1 MTDSPTAEEQAFQP
15 PPPEDSRAAFAAL
28 DHAHQQRLAAE
39 VGELVAIVHAA
50 DLYEV
55 DQEAV
60 LDGMERLVQ
69 PGHDGTPL
77 VGEFLATEI
86 GPLLGI
92 SPDAAMGRIGD
103 ALDLRHR
110 LPKLWNTVLAGTVQV
125 WQALKVCQA
134 TAALSAQAAG
144 WVDKQLADALQA
156 WPWPRV
162 TRALPAWIIQAD
174 PDTARQRAETA
185 ARDHHLRLSG
195 INDGHIAIWGLVDAA
210 DGIDFDQ
217 AINQIANSLPN
228 DPTAAGGSDLDARR
242 AAAVGILARSAFG
255 QNVLPSHT
263 LVVHIAADD
272 PAINTNGQAHA
283 GQAGTG
289 VAHVDKWGPLL
300 TEQLPRF
307 LAGSKVIVRPII
319 DPATIGAVDAHDPTA
334 VMRFAVEQRNPVDV
348 FPYGTRAATNCDLD
362 HTTPY
367 TPGEVGQT
375 HLGNLGP
382 LSRFTH
388 RAKTFGGWQLQ
399 QPEPGV
405 FHWTSPAGYQYLV
418 TADGTT
424 RIHMPEAEAETEGVS
439 NSAEANAEPA
449 EVGAETETDPP
460 AQAEQPTESEPP
472 TQAELPD
479 QPEPLDEAS

>member
-1 MTDSPTAEEQAFQP
+1 MNDSPAPDEEVFEP
-15 PPPEDSRAAFAAL
+15 PPPGDVRAAFAAL

-50 DLYEV
+50 DLYQV

-86 GPLLGI
+86 GPLLGV
-92 SPDAAMGRIGD
+92 SPQSAMGRIGD

-110 LPKLWNTVLAGTVQV
+110 LPRLWTTVLAGQVQV

-134 TAALSAQAAG
+134 TAQLSAEAAAR
-144 WVDKQLADALQA
+144 VDKQLADALPA

-162 TRALPAWIIQAD
+162 IRALPAWIIEAD
-174 PDTARQRAETA
+174 PDTARARAEA
-185 ARDHHLRLSG
+185 AANARGVHVSQ
-195 INDGHIAIWGLVDAA
+195 INDGHIILWGQLDAA
-210 DGIDFDQ
+210 DGIDFDN
-217 AINQIANSLPN
+217 AINQIANTLPN

-242 AAAVGILARSAFG
+242 AAAVGILARTAFG
-255 QNVLPSHT
+255 QNTLPTHT
-263 LVVHIAADD
+263 LVVHIAAHD
-272 PAINTNGQAHA
+272 PAIAQDKVDMGAA
-283 GQAGTG
+283 Y
-289 VAHVDKWGPLL
+289 VDKWGPLL

-319 DPATIGAVDAHDPTA
+319 DPASIVAVDAHHPTG

-348 FPYGTRAATNCDLD
+348 FPYGTRAAANCDLD
-362 HTTPY
+362 HTIPY

-388 RAKTFGGWQLQ
+388 RAKTFGCWQLE
-399 QPEPGV
+399 QPAPGV

-424 RIHMPEAEAETEGVS
+424 RIQAPEAEAE
-439 NSAEANAEPA
+439 AEPEQA
-449 EVGAETETDPP
+449 GVDTEAGPEAGADNETESTATETQPTQETEPP
-460 AQAEQPTESEPP
+460 AQAKLPEETE
-472 TQAELPD
+472 TLG
-479 QPEPLDEAS
+479 EAG